1 MSPSASTF
9 AVAVAL
15 LATGAAGLTW
25 QEAGCHHE
33 KDVMDCSDDRTGG
46 DLTAVPTGIPADTVH
61 LWLSSNRIAAIAATD
76 LQGLVN
82 LRYLYLENNGL
93 SSIAAGSFNDL
104 AGLKFLLLDSN
115 QLESFPQGLFARCG
129 ALTNLDL
136 RNNLLSSVQGAT
148 FFGLSSLTHLNIY
161 GNAIAEI
168 GCGSFNHV
176 QTLRYINT
184 GGNPSVC
191 APTGTGELECR
202 CGGDGVTTG
211 NEGYCS
217 ATNAACSFN
226 PPIFESF
233 TTTTTVTPPTE
244 DDMVSGDNRVAEGD
258 VVGPNQIPDDTID
271 GEELAADV
279 ASPATDGSASVVTL
293 AAGVAACVVA
303 VVALFGTV
311 MLRSR
316 ANRQYMLEAAATKTS
331 SASSAR
337 SPSAHGSELGSDAAS
352 NQDRLSSRNASSAT
366 SKSSKSDRIELHW
379 DDGTTETDT
388 DWNVDATNA
397 HHDRDDDGCSIAT
410 DSALSVASSS
420 GMSSLTVKSSIL
432 NKFMNYAT
440 GVWQK
445 DVFTEDDDLKADSR
459 AQYDDSR
466 SQYDGSL
473 VTSVSAGIT
482 NCEDANPG
490 FDADP
495 GFVLNHSSTASTLPA
510 YEGDSNSSSPSQTI
524 CGSNSSSPSHTV

>member
-1 MSPSASTF
+1 M
-9 AVAVAL
+9 
-15 LATGAAGLTW
+15 
-25 QEAGCHHE
+25 
-33 KDVMDCSDDRTGG
+33 
-46 DLTAVPTGIPADTVH
+46 H
-61 LWLSSNRIAAIAATD
+61 LWTS
-76 LQGLVN
+76 V
-82 LRYLYLENNGL
+82 
-93 SSIAAGSFNDL
+93 
-104 AGLKFLLLDSN
+104 
-115 QLESFPQGLFARCG
+115 
-129 ALTNLDL
+129 
-136 RNNLLSSVQGAT
+136 LSSVQGAT

-331 SASSAR
+331 SASSVRQLRHHFGPFSHAF
-337 SPSAHGSELGSDAAS
+337 
-352 NQDRLSSRNASSAT
+352 LSS
-366 SKSSKSDRIELHW
+366 
-379 DDGTTETDT
+379 
-388 DWNVDATNA
+388 
-397 HHDRDDDGCSIAT
+397 
-410 DSALSVASSS
+410 
-420 GMSSLTVKSSIL
+420 MPPLTR
-432 NKFMNYAT
+432 
-440 GVWQK
+440 
-445 DVFTEDDDLKADSR
+445 R
-459 AQYDDSR
+459 AMRAVLYSP
-466 SQYDGSL
+466 
-473 VTSVSAGIT
+473 
-482 NCEDANPG
+482 NC
-490 FDADP
+490 
-495 GFVLNHSSTASTLPA
+495 
-510 YEGDSNSSSPSQTI
+510 
-524 CGSNSSSPSHTV
+524 